1 MAISMCSV
9 SQYVDCVKAG
19 RAFERKW
26 EQLEIVKC
34 SLIWSQVWNCTAHTL
49 SLMLGNVQNQL
60 LVLLPYLQ
68 IMTCRMCRITY
79 HDYSHSKSFWP
90 FRWRVFQQMAITSE
104 EKTHRLCNL
113 EYVAMLRF
121 LCLIDKEIINFL
133 DYHTECWPSLSVFEG
148 PRLCSKSIRHEKRLS
163 KFIWQECV
171 KRHLLRKYFRNN
183 STQSALSCRPSTII
197 SMNCVSMFR
206 FWMHALSVDV

>member
-1 MAISMCSV
+1 
-9 SQYVDCVKAG
+9 
-19 RAFERKW
+19 
-26 EQLEIVKC
+26 
-34 SLIWSQVWNCTAHTL
+34 
-49 SLMLGNVQNQL
+49 
-60 LVLLPYLQ
+60 
-68 IMTCRMCRITY
+68 
-79 HDYSHSKSFWP
+79 
-90 FRWRVFQQMAITSE
+90 MAITSE

-148 PRLCSKSIRHEKRLS
+148 PHLCSKSIRHEKRLS

-197 SMNCVSMFR
+197 SMSCVSMFR
-206 FWMHALSVDV
+206 FWMHALSVDVWQVQGSCVQTLCVYVLQFWSICRGVEVRLSSTVLSCPLILKRKGCLLNRFVSKAFLYHDL